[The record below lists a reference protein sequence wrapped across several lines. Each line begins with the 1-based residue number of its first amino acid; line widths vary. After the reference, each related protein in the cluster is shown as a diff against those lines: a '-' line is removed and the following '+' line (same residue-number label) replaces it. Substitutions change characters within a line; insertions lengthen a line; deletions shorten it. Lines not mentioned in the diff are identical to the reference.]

1 MDKAIYTAMSG
12 ASRAMFQQ
20 RQHTNNLAN
29 LNTTGYKADFARVM
43 ARNVEGGGLPSRAFT
58 EVKGTWSDTST
69 GTQISTG
76 RELDVAVQDGG
87 WLAVLDSNGKE
98 AYTRSGQLTVTQ
110 EGMLLT
116 GRGQPVLGADD
127 APLTVP
133 EYEQLQI
140 GPDGTISILGSGDP
154 DSQTT
159 TVGQLKLVSSAE
171 RVNKG
176 RDGLFHPRTEEPLP
190 ADPTIAVA
198 SGTLEGSNVNS
209 VEEMASFMSLS
220 RQFEMQLKTM
230 ETARQ
235 MAEAGDRL
243 IRES

>member
-12 ASRAMFQQ
+12 ATRALFQQ
-20 RQHTNNLAN
+20 RQHSNNLAN
-29 LNTTGYKADFARVM
+29 VNTTGYKADFADIM
-43 ARNVEGGGLPSRAFT
+43 ARNVKGEGLPTRVFT
-58 EVKGTWSDTST
+58 EVQGTWSDTSS
-69 GTQISTG
+69 GTMMSTG

-87 WLAVLDSNGKE
+87 WLAVLDSSGKE
-98 AYTRSGQLTVTQ
+98 AYTSSGQLSVTQ
-110 EGMLLT
+110 EGLLIT
-116 GRGQPVLGADD
+116 GRGQPVLGVDG
-127 APLTVP
+127 APLSVP

-154 DSQTT
+154 KSQTT
-159 TVGQLKLVSSAE
+159 TVGQLKLALSESRLE
-171 RVNKG
+171 KG
-176 RDGLFHPRTEEPLP
+176 TDGLFRTKNNAPLP
-190 ADPTIAVA
+190 PSESVSVA

-243 IRES
+243 IRKG